1 MDDNKP
7 VLLTLHEAL
16 RLDLIEAYMAG
27 EITLAEV
34 AESMEL
40 TRRQCSRLIKRYRE
54 LGSAGLVS
62 RRRGKPGNH
71 QLNTTIRD
79 QALQLIRSR
88 GRDMNPSAIWR
99 ILTTEYGVRIS
110 KETVRKLMIAEK
122 TGNHVLPPKP
132 DSTLKRHCPD
142 SPLTSGQLCF
152 QHDIS
157 TLARQALLEPFSNVT
172 FGAAD
177 VFLGCYVVIPRCCR
191 YFTGLIAP
199 NDSLIRFSLYQ
210 RMYLSRK

>member
-16 RLDLIEAYMAG
+16 RLDLIEAYMAR

-40 TRRQCSRLIKRYRE
+40 TRHQCSRLIKRYRE

-110 KETVRKLMIAEK
+110 KETVRKMMIAEK
-122 TGNHVLPPKP
+122 TWHPRP
-132 DSTLKRHCPD
+132 S
-142 SPLTSGQLCF
+142 
-152 QHDIS
+152 
-157 TLARQALLEPFSNVT
+157 SNPES
-172 FGAAD
+172 D
-177 VFLGCYVVIPRCCR
+177 
-191 YFTGLIAP
+191 
-199 NDSLIRFSLYQ
+199 
-210 RMYLSRK
+210 

>member
-16 RLDLIEAYMAG
+16 RLDLIEAYVAR

-54 LGSAGLVS
+54 LGPAGLVS
-62 RRRGKPGNH
+62 RRRGKPENH
-71 QLNTTIRD
+71 QLNPTIRD

-88 GRDMNPSAIWR
+88 GRSMNPSAIWR
-99 ILTTEYGVRIS
+99 ILTTEYGIQIS

-122 TGNHVLPPKP
+122 PGTLALPQNLNQTREGIVRTHHRRHVNLVLN
-132 DSTLKRHCPD
+132 T
-142 SPLTSGQLCF
+142 TF
-152 QHDIS
+152 Q
-157 TLARQALLEPFSNVT
+157 TLARQMLWWLN
-172 FGAAD
+172 
-177 VFLGCYVVIPRCCR
+177 
-191 YFTGLIAP
+191 
-199 NDSLIRFSLYQ
+199 
-210 RMYLSRK
+210 

>member
-16 RLDLIEAYMAG
+16 RLDLIEAYMAR

-54 LGSAGLVS
+54 LGPAGLVS

-88 GRDMNPSAIWR
+88 GKGYESVSHLANSDHR
-99 ILTTEYGVRIS
+99 IR
-110 KETVRKLMIAEK
+110 
-122 TGNHVLPPKP
+122 
-132 DSTLKRHCPD
+132 CPD
-142 SPLTSGQLCF
+142 FKRDRT
-152 QHDIS
+152 
-157 TLARQALLEPFSNVT
+157 
-172 FGAAD
+172 
-177 VFLGCYVVIPRCCR
+177 
-191 YFTGLIAP
+191 
-199 NDSLIRFSLYQ
+199 
-210 RMYLSRK
+210 

>member
-62 RRRGKPGNH
+62 RSGQPASWKARQSSVKHHHQRSGTAAYSLTRPGYESVSHLANSDH
-71 QLNTTIRD
+71 RIR
-79 QALQLIRSR
+79 
-88 GRDMNPSAIWR
+88 
-99 ILTTEYGVRIS
+99 
-110 KETVRKLMIAEK
+110 
-122 TGNHVLPPKP
+122 
-132 DSTLKRHCPD
+132 CPD
-142 SPLTSGQLCF
+142 FKRDRT
-152 QHDIS
+152 
-157 TLARQALLEPFSNVT
+157 
-172 FGAAD
+172 
-177 VFLGCYVVIPRCCR
+177 
-191 YFTGLIAP
+191 
-199 NDSLIRFSLYQ
+199 
-210 RMYLSRK
+210 